1 MSHLDLARVLS
12 SAVVSC
18 RVMAFPLS
26 SQGLLSV
33 FGPSH
38 LDLNLWLLSPEER
51 SELSE
56 SRAQTASLHSLLF
69 LPSLSCWSFDF
80 CCS

>member
-1 MSHLDLARVLS
+1 MSHLGLARVLS

-18 RVMAFPLS
+18 QVMAFPLS

-33 FGPSH
+33 FRPSH

-56 SRAQTASLHSLLF
+56 VPSTDGLPALTP
-69 LPSLSCWSFDF
+69 LPSLSVLLEL
-80 CCS
+80 

>member
-1 MSHLDLARVLS
+1 MLHLDFACVLS

-33 FGPSH
+33 FGPSR
-38 LDLNLWLLSPEER
+38 LDLNLWLLSAEER

-56 SRAQTASLHSLLF
+56 VPSPDGLPALTP
-69 LPSLSCWSFDF
+69 LPSLSVLLEL
-80 CCS
+80 